1 MVIFGTYISL
11 AVFWLAVAV
20 IFLII
25 EAVTV
30 GLTTIWFAAG
40 AFVALI
46 LSMFHVPVIA
56 QFIVFL
62 IVSFCLLLFTRK
74 IFVEKLKTGRVRT
87 NAEALIG
94 ETGRVTAQIRPLE
107 TGQVRIKGQEW
118 SAVCRDETLIEKGK
132 FVKVIAIEG
141 VKLIVVPESQQ

>member
-107 TGQVRIKGQEW
+107 TGQVRIKARNGPLY
-118 SAVCRDETLIEKGK
+118 AVMRPSSKK
-132 FVKVIAIEG
+132 AH
-141 VKLIVVPESQQ
+141 S

>member
-1 MVIFGTYISL
+1 MCLLSL
-11 AVFWLAVAV
+11 SHRF
-20 IFLII
+20 
-25 EAVTV
+25 
-30 GLTTIWFAAG
+30 
-40 AFVALI
+40 
-46 LSMFHVPVIA
+46 PV
-56 QFIVFL
+56 
-62 IVSFCLLLFTRK
+62 VSFLSAPFHQKDLC
-74 IFVEKLKTGRVRT
+74 EKLKTGRVRT

-118 SAVCRDETLIEKGK
+118 SAVCRDETLIEKGT

>member
-30 GLTTIWFAAG
+30 GL
-40 AFVALI
+40 
-46 LSMFHVPVIA
+46 
-56 QFIVFL
+56 L

-118 SAVCRDETLIEKGK
+118 SAVCRDETLIEKGT

>member
-118 SAVCRDETLIEKGK
+118 SAVCRDETLIEK
-132 FVKVIAIEG
+132 AH
-141 VKLIVVPESQQ
+141 S

>member
-118 SAVCRDETLIEKGK
+118 LLYAVMRPSSKK
-132 FVKVIAIEG
+132 AH
-141 VKLIVVPESQQ
+141 S

>member
-62 IVSFCLLLFTRK
+62 IVSFCLLLCGKAQDRQGTHQCGGPHRRNG
-74 IFVEKLKTGRVRT
+74 TGHST
-87 NAEALIG
+87 DQAA
-94 ETGRVTAQIRPLE
+94 
-107 TGQVRIKGQEW
+107 
-118 SAVCRDETLIEKGK
+118 
-132 FVKVIAIEG
+132 
-141 VKLIVVPESQQ
+141 

>member
-1 MVIFGTYISL
+1 MNKFIVKQIWQISSTS
-11 AVFWLAVAV
+11 FRTG
-20 IFLII
+20 FN
-25 EAVTV
+25 TP
-30 GLTTIWFAAG
+30 
-40 AFVALI
+40 
-46 LSMFHVPVIA
+46 S
-56 QFIVFL
+56 VFL

-118 SAVCRDETLIEKGK
+118 SAVCRDETLIEKGT